1 MRSVVDLPT
10 ERQTTSSL
18 VYFRRDGDV
27 FYPVSSKRLEAIRDG
42 ITDWMYLK
50 MLGDLLQKNSARIPT
65 TERVRFQTA
74 LEKLAS
80 QTPHTR
86 AEFSARKIALAQ
98 NIMQL
103 QKLKTK

>member
-18 VYFRRDGDV
+18 VYFRREGDV

-50 MLGDLLQKNSARIPT
+50 MLDDLLQKKSPATSAAERNRLR
-65 TERVRFQTA
+65 TE
-74 LEKLAS
+74 LEKLAA

-86 AEFSARKIALAQ
+86 AEFSARKIALAKTIMDLQRQ
-98 NIMQL
+98 NS
-103 QKLKTK
+103 K